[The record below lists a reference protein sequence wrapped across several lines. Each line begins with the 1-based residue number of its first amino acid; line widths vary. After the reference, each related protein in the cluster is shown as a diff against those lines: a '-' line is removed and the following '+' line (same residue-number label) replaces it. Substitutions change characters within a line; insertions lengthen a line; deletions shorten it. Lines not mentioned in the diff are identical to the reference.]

1 MATLDNYVTLKAFQ
15 GLNLVKKDAEIN
27 SIRLIR

>member
-1 MATLDNYVTLKAFQ
+1 MTTLDNYVTLKVFQ
-15 GLNLVKKDAEIN
+15 GLDLVKKDAEIN